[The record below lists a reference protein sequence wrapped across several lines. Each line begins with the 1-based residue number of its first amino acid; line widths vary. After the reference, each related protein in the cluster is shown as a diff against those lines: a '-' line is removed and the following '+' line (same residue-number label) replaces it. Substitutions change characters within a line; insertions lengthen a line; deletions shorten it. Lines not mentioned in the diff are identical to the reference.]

1 MKTSIHRHSS
11 LVFNRP
17 VILTVSVIL
26 LLLNAATTV
35 WPQARPQRARRP
47 AQLATGQSTAKGRV
61 IYKDNQEPLKGVRLR
76 IFTSGEDQGEL
87 IVFAN
92 DRGEFRVDN
101 LGAGKYYVA
110 IEGPGVAAPSGFGM
124 RIPLPMSAIPRA
136 EDFGEI
142 ISRRDAEFTV
152 DGTNSLDVDIR
163 VERGGKLTGKVLKP
177 DGAPANDVSVSL
189 ISRDA
194 VGAGPYTSR
203 FSAQTGKDGGYR
215 FENLPAGDYVV
226 AAAVEDKQRVTDIRA
241 RLRGESQVVSYH
253 PAATNLNDAMPVH
266 VDSGTTVGGVNITL
280 VARNSFSVSGIVV
293 RQRDGTALAGA
304 TVLLRNKE
312 SDLGAALVPGMSQR
326 TTRTNAEGHW
336 SFSNVAEG
344 SYTITALS
352 APTRPTRPAGEPPDR
367 EEAFRRSR
375 QRYLVAQQDIIVTGG
390 NFTDLLLSITGS
402 GSITGAV
409 ELDNGQALP
418 PGLVIFVELV
428 RAGGRPG
435 PPLPVRVQP
444 DGSFSFSEVQGGDVY
459 LSVAPPPGS
468 NFFVKSVTANGKD
481 LRSIP
486 LNVIEDTIAGPVRV
500 VLSLESARITGRVL
514 ADKNETASDF
524 MVLLAP
530 VESDKGRFRTGYFS
544 TKSGTDGSYSVT
556 VPPGDYFVFVRRRD
570 KLPGIISEE
579 FVKKEAGKAMRVNVA
594 ASEQKHLDLRAQ

>member
-1 MKTSIHRHSS
+1 MKSSIHRYSS
-11 LVFNRP
+11 PVFNP
-17 VILTVSVIL
+17 AILLVSALL
-26 LLLNAATTV
+26 LLLNAATNA
-35 WPQARPQRARRP
+35 WPQARPQRARP
-47 AQLATGQSTAKGRV
+47 PQLATGESTAKGRV
-61 IYKDNQEPLKGVRLR
+61 IYRDNQEPLKGARLR

-87 IVFAN
+87 IVFTN

-101 LGAGKYYVA
+101 LAAGKYYVA
-110 IEGPGVAAPSGFGM
+110 IEGPRVAAPSGFGM

-142 ISRRDAEFTV
+142 IPRHDAEFTV

-163 VERGGKLTGKVLKP
+163 VERGGKLAGKVLKP
-177 DGAPANDVSVSL
+177 DGAPAGDVSVSL
-189 ISRDA
+189 VSRDGR
-194 VGAGPYTSR
+194 GAGPYTAR
-203 FSAQTGKDGGYR
+203 FSTQTGKDGAYR
-215 FENLPAGDYVV
+215 FENLPVGDYVV
-226 AAAVEDKQRVTDIRA
+226 AAAVEDKQKVIDVRA
-241 RLRGESQVVSYH
+241 RLRGETQIVTYH
-253 PAATNLNDAMPVH
+253 PAATKLNDAMTVH
-266 VDSGTTVGGVNITL
+266 VDSGSAVGGVNITL
-280 VARNSFSVSGIVV
+280 VARNSFSVSGILV

-312 SDLGAALVPGMSQR
+312 SDLGGALVPGMSQR

-352 APTRPTRPAGEPPDR
+352 SPPRPTRPNGGPPDR

-390 NFTDLLLSITGS
+390 NFTDLMLSITGS

-459 LSVAPPPGS
+459 LSAALPPGS

-481 LRSIP
+481 LRGIP

-514 ADKNETASDF
+514 ADKNEAASDF
-524 MVLLAP
+524 VVLLAP

-544 TKSGTDGSYSVT
+544 TKSGPDGSYSLT
-556 VPPGDYFVFVRRRD
+556 VPPGEYFVFVRRRD
-570 KLPGIISEE
+570 KLPGIVSEE

-594 ASEQKHLDLRAQ
+594 ASEQKRLDLRAQ